1 MLRAT
6 LCLFTFVAVAL
17 VMAPQA
23 FADAKSDRAAMAD
36 AATKLS
42 TSATSL
48 ASTAKASDDRGARKK
63 FAPAA
68 QDIADDLAAF
78 ARRVVKD
85 VPMKSLANDLTGIL
99 KDAAALVELADE
111 AEEKDERKA
120 LRASAQLL
128 QQGIANVGKQLLAA
142 AANEEKGGAQ
152 PAAAPKRFTGR
163 LFNDSDKCSWDE
175 NLVFQVSREGQVVF
189 KSGLVFP
196 GKNQALVLEQ
206 GTYLVQ
212 LLKGGSQE
220 FLGQKALEVKAEG
233 WQFLSGC
240 VNQD

>member
-1 MLRAT
+1 MLRALLSVFT
-6 LCLFTFVAVAL
+6 LVAVVLFA
-17 VMAPQA
+17 APQA
-23 FADAKSDRAAMAD
+23 LADAKSDRAAIAD

-48 ASTAKASDDRGARKK
+48 ATAAKASDDRGTRKK

-68 QDIADDLAAF
+68 QDLGDDLAAF
-78 ARRVVKD
+78 ARRAVKD
-85 VPMKSLANDLTGIL
+85 VPMKSLAADLTGIL
-99 KDAAALVELADE
+99 KDSGALVELADE
-111 AEEKDERKA
+111 AEEKDERKQ

-128 QQGIANVGKQLLAA
+128 QQGVANVGKQLLAA
-142 AANEEKGGAQ
+142 AANEEKGGGSQ

-163 LFNDSDKCSWDE
+163 LFNNSDKCSWSE
-175 NLVFQVSREGQVVF
+175 NLIFQVSRDGQVVY

-196 GKNQALVLEQ
+196 GKNQSLVLEH

-212 LLKGGSQE
+212 LLETNGD
-220 FLGQKALEVKAEG
+220 FLGQKNLDAKAEG